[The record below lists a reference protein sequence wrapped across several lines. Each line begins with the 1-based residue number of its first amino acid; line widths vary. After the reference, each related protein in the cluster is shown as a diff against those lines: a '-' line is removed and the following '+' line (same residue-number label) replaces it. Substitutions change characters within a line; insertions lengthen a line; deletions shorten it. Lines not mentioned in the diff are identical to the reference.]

1 MELLTA
7 ALASKGEKEIRQA
20 AAAGAKAGLRWK
32 DDEGRVC
39 CTTLLFQAYK
49 VRTCPPPPHTHFSTP
64 SLIASPWPLP
74 GRSLC
79 LALSR
84 SQVKAAQEAEAK
96 ERRAASDYERSLSEY
111 CLRTVPLG
119 SDRFHRRYS

>member
-1 MELLTA
+1 VELLTA

-49 VRTCPPPPHTHFSTP
+49 VRTCPPPTHTLQY
-64 SLIASPWPLP
+64 SLPDSLSLAAPWPLP
-74 GRSLC
+74 LPRSL
-79 LALSR
+79 A
-84 SQVKAAQEAEAK
+84 
-96 ERRAASDYERSLSEY
+96 
-111 CLRTVPLG
+111 
-119 SDRFHRRYS
+119 HR

>member
-39 CTTLLFQAYK
+39 CTALLFQAYK
-49 VRTCPPPPHTHFSTP
+49 VRTCPPHTRFSTP
-64 SLIASPWPLP
+64 SLIASPWL
-74 GRSLC
+74 SL
-79 LALSR
+79 
-84 SQVKAAQEAEAK
+84 AAFS
-96 ERRAASDYERSLSEY
+96 ASPSHCCR
-111 CLRTVPLG
+111 
-119 SDRFHRRYS
+119 